1 MDMDVEVFL
10 GNTTDAG
17 RRAIAT
23 SAIYGKCYKIVKSG
37 IGKTR
42 VEQPVV
48 SKYFLLRTDW
58 K

>member
-1 MDMDVEVFL
+1 MDVEVFL

>member
-1 MDMDVEVFL
+1 MDVEVFL

-23 SAIYGKCYKIVKSG
+23 SAICGKYYKIVKSG
-37 IGKTR
+37 VRKTR
-42 VEQPVV
+42 VKLPVV